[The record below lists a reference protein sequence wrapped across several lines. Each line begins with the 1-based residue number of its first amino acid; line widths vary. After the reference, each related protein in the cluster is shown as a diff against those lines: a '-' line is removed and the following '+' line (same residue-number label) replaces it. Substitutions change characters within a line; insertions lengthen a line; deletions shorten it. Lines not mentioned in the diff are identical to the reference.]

1 MIKKAQGLDT
11 YLEFPVC
18 LRTSP
23 YTSNQIESVNSM
35 IKTETKKRRLIN
47 SEDNGIIVLASA
59 FIKYERKLRKLRG
72 FTKLTKDEKTSME
85 FDIAA

>member
-1 MIKKAQGLDT
+1 
-11 YLEFPVC
+11 
-18 LRTSP
+18 
-23 YTSNQIESVNSM
+23 M